1 MHGDVEPAG
10 LAAAAGDEQV
20 LAALEVALR
29 LVPADGPWLPAE
41 PVAPIAL

>member
-20 LAALEVALR
+20 LAALDVALR
-29 LVPADGPWLPAE
+29 LVPAAEGPWLPADT
-41 PVAPIAL
+41 I